1 MKQNLSVDNLS
12 NKKIVLGVCGGI
24 AAYKSATLIRLLKKQ
39 GASVQVVMTA
49 DASRFITPLTL
60 GTLSENEVL
69 IDVFPKNENGSWTK
83 HIHLGISSDL
93 LLIAP
98 ATAQSIA
105 KLANGFCDAML
116 TAVALAARCPVIVC
130 PAMDEDMYLHPAVQK
145 NIETLKSFG
154 WTILA
159 PQHGELASGLIGQGR
174 LPEPEAILEAVLEK
188 LSPQNLPLKGKKV
201 LLTAGPTREAI
212 DPVRYLSNH
221 STGTMGYAL
230 ATAAKDLG
238 AEVTLISGH
247 TALTPPN
254 GVNFVLVESAQ
265 DMADAVFARLANT
278 DILIAAAAVA
288 DYTPETVATVKL
300 KKKENELFIPLKKT
314 VDILATCG
322 EQKLPHQTFIGFAL
336 ETGNGL
342 TYAQGKL
349 VRKNLDFIVL
359 NDMQNQGAGFGTS
372 TNQVSVLGKDGSLE
386 HFPLM
391 DKKELA
397 PKLMAYLATALHK
410 SKKASA

>member
-1 MKQNLSVDNLS
+1 MDNLS
-12 NKKIVLGVCGGI
+12 GKKIVLGVSGSI
-24 AAYKSATLIRLLKKQ
+24 AAYKSAELLRLLKKK
-39 GASVQVVMTA
+39 GASVQVLMTA

-69 IDVFPKNENGSWTK
+69 TDVFPQNESGSWTK
-83 HIHLGISSDL
+83 HIHLGIDSDL

-105 KLANGFCDAML
+105 KLANGFCDSML
-116 TAVALAARCPVIVC
+116 TAVALAARCPVMLC

-145 NIETLKSFG
+145 NLETLKSFG
-154 WTILA
+154 WTILS
-159 PQHGELASGLIGQGR
+159 PTHGELASGLIGQGR
-174 LPEPEAILEAVLEK
+174 LPEPESIVDAVFAQ
-188 LSPQNLPLKGKKV
+188 LSPQNLPLSGKKI
-201 LLTAGPTREAI
+201 LMTAGPTREAI
-212 DPVRYLSNH
+212 DPVRYISNH

-230 ATAAKDLG
+230 AKAAKDLG
-238 AEVTLISGH
+238 ATVTLVSGH
-247 TALTPPN
+247 TALQPPS
-254 GVNFVLVESAQ
+254 GVEFVSVESAQ
-265 DMADAVFARLANT
+265 NMADAVFERLPSA

-288 DYTPETVATVKL
+288 DYTPETVATVKI
-300 KKKENELFIPLKKT
+300 KKKDDELHIPLKKT
-314 VDILATCG
+314 IDILAACG
-322 EQKLPHQTFIGFAL
+322 KQKLPHQSFIGFAL

-342 TYAQGKL
+342 ENAKGKL

-359 NDMQNQGAGFGTS
+359 NDMHDQGAGFGTS

-397 PKLMAYLATALHK
+397 PKLVAYLVHK
-410 SKKASA
+410 IYSL